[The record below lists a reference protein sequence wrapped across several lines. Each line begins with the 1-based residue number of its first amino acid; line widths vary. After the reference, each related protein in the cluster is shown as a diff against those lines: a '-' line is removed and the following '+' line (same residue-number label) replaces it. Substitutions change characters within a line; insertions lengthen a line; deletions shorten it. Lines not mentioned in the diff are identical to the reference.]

1 MITREEYNKALDI
14 VEAFNKQLFI
24 GVVSSSLRSVG
35 KTPLLEW
42 KKFNL
47 LKGRL
52 PGVLK
57 EIYSYNIDRHNKTVY
72 VEDLIWQE
80 FRSYSGAGK
89 KTWNEFVEMR
99 GY

>member
-14 VEAFNKQLFI
+14 VEAYHKQLFI
-24 GVVSSSLRSVG
+24 GGVSNSLRSVG

-52 PGVLK
+52 PSVLE
-57 EIYSYNIDRHNKTVY
+57 EIYNYNLEKKNKTIY
-72 VEDLIWQE
+72 LEDLVWLE
-80 FRSYSGAGK
+80 FRRYRGAGK
-89 KTWNEFVEMR
+89 NTWDEFVKMR

>member
-14 VEAFNKQLFI
+14 LEAYHKQLFI
-24 GVVSSSLRSVG
+24 GSVNGSLRSVG

-42 KKFNL
+42 NKFNL

-52 PGVLK
+52 PSVLK
-57 EIYSYNIDRHNKTVY
+57 EIHDHNLEVKNKTIY
-72 VEDLIWQE
+72 IEDLVYLE
-80 FRSYSGAGK
+80 FRRYKGAGK

>member
-14 VEAFNKQLFI
+14 VEAYNKQLFT

-42 KKFNL
+42 EKFNL

-57 EIYSYNIDRHNKTVY
+57 EIYDYNLDKKNKITY
-72 VEDLIWQE
+72 LEDLVWLE
-80 FRSYSGAGK
+80 FRTHRGAGK
-89 KTWNEFVEMR
+89 KTWDEFVKMR